1 MSDVED
7 LAKHVSSETPWW
19 ATAPVWLAAGIVGVP
34 ALMAIASGYYI
45 AQNVTAS
52 LKQLTTYNLSEL
64 HMFNEHLTVSQHNF
78 EVVLKF
84 MDDDLRAQYQACL
97 NSARTNPERLACVSP
112 AEREREYG
120 ISPAPVRRQNK
131 SSSAPANP

>member
-97 NSARTNPERLACVSP
+97 NSA
-112 AEREREYG
+112 EREREYG